1 MEKWERNKTSNTH
14 IKHALFVT
22 FIWRFVYFSRCLYS
36 HCVSGG
42 GRWGNGKEMKRTNG
56 AKTIT
61 RSLRS
66 PLRAIKV
73 SGQRENSF
81 HYKKTHNWWMKKKH
95 FVNILSEVGSLLFR
109 WQTQL
114 ICLAP
119 SPVPKAPLLSKT
131 KPSEVDM
138 YSMLAYVSRKKTIV
152 FKIYKSSRGLC
163 VPWGN
168 LISAFSIST
177 EGGLKKFPILCQRRV
192 LDSNSAETSIGF
204 FGCQQVLGSQFWLQR
219 ADSYPI
225 MPDWLHKFVKRG

>member
-1 MEKWERNKTSNTH
+1 
-14 IKHALFVT
+14 
-22 FIWRFVYFSRCLYS
+22 
-36 HCVSGG
+36 
-42 GRWGNGKEMKRTNG
+42 MKRTNG

-73 SGQRENSF
+73 SGQRENCF
-81 HYKKTHNWWMKKKH
+81 HYKKNTQLMDEEKKH
-95 FVNILSEVGSLLFR
+95 FVNIMSEVGSLLFR

-192 LDSNSAETSIGF
+192 LDSNSGETSIGF
-204 FGCQQVLGSQFWLQR
+204 FGCQQVLRAQFPLHHITLQQ
-219 ADSYPI
+219 I
-225 MPDWLHKFVKRG
+225 NIDWLHNDIIWCW